1 MSTAEVLSLSSD
13 SAEETVDLSASLSQ
27 LELSGEV
34 VERPQGVGG
43 DDLSGHLSDTADLST
58 SGLHLG
64 SHFEPALPPDAPT
77 RAAPAP
83 PAPLNPF
90 LAESVGRG
98 GTAGGSALI
107 EEAVERPKEAE
118 EEEEEEVYVDD
129 FDDSDGSLSAPRG
142 PLAARAN
149 EARRVEAAQREEAK
163 EKMAVER
170 RAKREASRRAAT

>member
-1 MSTAEVLSLSSD
+1 MSTAEVLSGLSD

-64 SHFEPALPPDAPT
+64 SHFEPALPPDAPA
-77 RAAPAP
+77 RVAPAP
-83 PAPLNPF
+83 PAPLSPF

>member
-1 MSTAEVLSLSSD
+1 MSTAEVLSLSD

-64 SHFEPALPPDAPT
+64 SHFEPALPPDAPA

-90 LAESVGRG
+90 LAES
-98 GTAGGSALI
+98 
-107 EEAVERPKEAE
+107 
-118 EEEEEEVYVDD
+118 
-129 FDDSDGSLSAPRG
+129 
-142 PLAARAN
+142 
-149 EARRVEAAQREEAK
+149 AAQREEAK

>member
-1 MSTAEVLSLSSD
+1 MSTAEVLSGLSD

-64 SHFEPALPPDAPT
+64 SHFEPALPPDAP
-77 RAAPAP
+77 
-83 PAPLNPF
+83 
-90 LAESVGRG
+90 
-98 GTAGGSALI
+98 
-107 EEAVERPKEAE
+107 
-118 EEEEEEVYVDD
+118 
-129 FDDSDGSLSAPRG
+129 
-142 PLAARAN
+142 AR
-149 EARRVEAAQREEAK
+149 AAQREEAK